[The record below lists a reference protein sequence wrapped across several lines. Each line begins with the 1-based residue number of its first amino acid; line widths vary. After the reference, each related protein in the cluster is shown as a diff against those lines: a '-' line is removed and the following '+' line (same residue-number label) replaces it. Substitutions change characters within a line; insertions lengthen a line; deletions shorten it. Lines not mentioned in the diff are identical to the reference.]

1 MMEVIITK
9 GILYGYLVF
18 IHYWRFEKL
27 SLTPSGN
34 KFLQR
39 EIKLFW

>member
-1 MMEVIITK
+1 MMDVIITK

-18 IHYWRFEKL
+18 IHYWRFEEL
-27 SLTPSGN
+27 SLTPSGI

-39 EIKLFW
+39 EVKLVW